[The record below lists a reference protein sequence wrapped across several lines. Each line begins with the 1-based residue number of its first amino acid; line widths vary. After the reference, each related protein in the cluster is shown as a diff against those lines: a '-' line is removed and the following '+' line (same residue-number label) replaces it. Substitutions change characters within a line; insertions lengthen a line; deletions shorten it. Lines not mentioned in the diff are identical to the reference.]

1 MPWWSAER
9 RGIPI
14 TRDAQDASQASYGV
28 PLHAHRGRKSPAP
41 FGALL
46 PPWPA
51 RGSARKPERRRDRRR
66 KTDGQRSYDLKDYAK
81 AIQQINKIDFLR
93 NEANEGFPLFFKAI
107 ETFPREHGQ

>member
-1 MPWWSAER
+1 LA
-9 RGIPI
+9 
-14 TRDAQDASQASYGV
+14 
-28 PLHAHRGRKSPAP
+28 
-41 FGALL
+41 
-46 PPWPA
+46 A

-93 NEANEGFPLFFKAI
+93 NEANEGFPLFFKVI